1 MDAIPF
7 MPIIIGLIIRVVIPV
22 VLTIVVVYGLRRLDE
37 RWKREATAGELI
49 PVAQARN
56 IGCWDINK
64 CSAENRSKCKAY
76 ANPDK
81 PCWQV
86 FRRGDGHLQER
97 CLLCQV
103 FRRSPIPV
111 PSVTGD

>member
-1 MDAIPF
+1 MDATLLLPVV
-7 MPIIIGLIIRVVIPV
+7 IGLFIRLVIPI
-22 VLTIVVVYGLRRLDE
+22 VLTIFVVYGLRKLDE
-37 RWKREATAGELI
+37 RWKREAAGEKI

-56 IGCWDINK
+56 IGCWEINN
-64 CSAENRSKCKAY
+64 CPAENRSRCTAY

-86 FRRGDGHLQER
+86 FRQADGHLQER

-103 FRRSPIPV
+103 FRRSPV
-111 PSVTGD
+111 PAPMGAGD